1 MIQKTSLLLSILI
14 GMTLAPAH
22 AQWIAKMGVGTG
34 KSFQAMKVG
43 NKTYSTNENSYQT
56 KFGWDQWISLEA
68 GRVIKKHIALNLGLT
83 YFSGAKGHFTSTSNY
98 INQDVSQYSRGVLIS
113 PTFNYY
119 FFSQKSAFRPY
130 VTLGPTIS
138 IRPKLYRDDH
148 YDVIPIKER
157 IETAMYFN
165 MPSTLGYNVRLGG
178 NYKIAKKISLNMEFS
193 MQRMSSNQLISI
205 KKLERSQGNYTK
217 YTINGVEAPESSREC
232 TSCEFGSVVQNE
244 TINDGLTQ
252 YNALSNIGLLLG
264 LQWNF

>member
-1 MIQKTSLLLSILI
+1 
-14 GMTLAPAH
+14 
-22 AQWIAKMGVGTG
+22 
-34 KSFQAMKVG
+34 
-43 NKTYSTNENSYQT
+43 
-56 KFGWDQWISLEA
+56 
-68 GRVIKKHIALNLGLT
+68 
-83 YFSGAKGHFTSTSNY
+83 
-98 INQDVSQYSRGVLIS
+98 
-113 PTFNYY
+113 
-119 FFSQKSAFRPY
+119 
-130 VTLGPTIS
+130 
-138 IRPKLYRDDH
+138 
-148 YDVIPIKER
+148 
-157 IETAMYFN
+157 